1 MDNLKEQLRQI
12 SKEFMDEYNIH
23 CTTSRNAH
31 IKNLR
36 PGEPV
41 PPEGKIY
48 GAEYQKAFDERAFF
62 YRGKIDGILDSMIDE
77 VKKAKAKAP
86 EADVANTIVLL
97 STRDNVTDEDISD
110 MVSAYGD
117 NYQVYRSL
125 QDIAKKNG
133 SILIDHPL
141 VEKENTLSDIKRTFD
156 NFMTYQGVSS
166 RGNTF
171 AEFVLSTIPDEL

>member
-48 GAEYQKAFDERAFF
+48 GAEYKNAFDERASF
-62 YRGKIDGILDSMIDE
+62 YRGKIDGILDSRIDE

-125 QDIAKKNG
+125 QDIAKKSG
-133 SILIDHPL
+133 SILPDHPL
-141 VEKENTLSDIKRTFD
+141 AQKETVLSDAKRTFD
-156 NFMTYQGVSS
+156 NFMSYEGASS
-166 RGNTF
+166 YGNGFVDF
-171 AEFVLSTIPDEL
+171 ALAMMPDEL